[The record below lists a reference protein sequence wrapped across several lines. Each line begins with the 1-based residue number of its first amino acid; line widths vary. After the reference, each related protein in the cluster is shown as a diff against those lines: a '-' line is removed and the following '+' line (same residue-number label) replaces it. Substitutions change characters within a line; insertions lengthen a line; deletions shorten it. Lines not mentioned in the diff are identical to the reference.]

1 MIFVPDEVIIGRAT
15 PASSAG
21 KKSPST
27 RIPGPGYFN
36 DVNDDDN
43 KSVSRAQT
51 FILGNP
57 CNEMDDFDAVDD
69 NKGDEIS
76 SSL

>member
-1 MIFVPDEVIIGRAT
+1 MIGNAT

-21 KKSPST
+21 KNNPSI

-43 KSVSRAQT
+43 KNVSLAQT
-51 FILGNP
+51 LILENP
-57 CNEMDDFDAVDD
+57 CNDKAVDD
-69 NKGDEIS
+69 DDDKKDDDIS
-76 SSL
+76 WSL